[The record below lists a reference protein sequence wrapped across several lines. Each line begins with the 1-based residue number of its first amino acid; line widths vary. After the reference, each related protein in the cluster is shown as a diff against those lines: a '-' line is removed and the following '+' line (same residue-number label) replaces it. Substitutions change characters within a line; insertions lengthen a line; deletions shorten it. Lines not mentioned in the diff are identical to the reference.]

1 MSAPLCPIHDRPAR
15 FRESSAHLYMGRDY
29 GPIWECPEPQC
40 DATVGCHPD
49 GSPLGALAT
58 KTLKRLRMAAHDKFD
73 ALWKPWEA
81 QQLAYP
87 EETRVIGKLRG
98 AMRSR
103 AYAWLAEQ
111 MDITREAC
119 HIGHMDEVA
128 AKRAIEIIERE
139 KPTAATV
146 RAWAKQNK
154 NTTTAEHA

>member
-1 MSAPLCPIHDRPAR
+1 MTLLCPIHDRPAR
-15 FRESSAHLYMGRDY
+15 YRATSGHMYGGRDF
-29 GPIWECPEPQC
+29 GPIWECPEPTC
-40 DATVGCHPD
+40 DATCGCHPD
-49 GSPLGALAT
+49 GSPLGTLAT
-58 KTLKRLRMAAHDKFD
+58 KQLKRLRMAAHAKFD

-87 EETRVIGKLRG
+87 EEVRVIGKLRG

-111 MDITREAC
+111 LGIHKDAC
-119 HIGHMDEVA
+119 HIALMDEAMVT
-128 AKRAIEIIERE
+128 RAIEIIERE

-154 NTTTAEHA
+154 AKAA